1 MEPEEYCIIM
11 KKKPAFLWE
20 NIIAGKKEKDGYIF
34 LFINLPSSVT
44 PTFNF
49 FSFASLSLSI
59 DRVFFV
65 QEFLVLP
72 FHKCFPKLIVMV
84 YRI

>member
-34 LFINLPSSVT
+34 LFTQRIGDLYIT
-44 PTFNF
+44 
-49 FSFASLSLSI
+49 
-59 DRVFFV
+59 
-65 QEFLVLP
+65 E
-72 FHKCFPKLIVMV
+72 KLEL
-84 YRI
+84 